1 VSLWEKLSLFS
12 MMKTM
17 MMDTAEG
24 NESPNRS
31 TEGKTSARRQKEGKK
46 NKQTT

>member
-1 VSLWEKLSLFS
+1 
-12 MMKTM
+12 M

-46 NKQTT
+46 KQTNKSISETLALS